1 MSLRLA
7 VLICLALGLAAC
19 ATPSRGP
26 QLAAPAT
33 SDPPPLRTY
42 IPADGKAHSAVLL
55 VPGCTA
61 PLISARAALY
71 ERYATRLRDEG
82 FAAAIV
88 SYPGAGMGDPACER
102 VSDPATIAA
111 IIAAALAQLRVT
123 PGVDPQR
130 LHIVGWSWGGRGV
143 LETVMAPQRV
153 PGLVSAVAFYPP
165 CPTAGRWQS
174 GVTLQLLLGEKD
186 IVTPP
191 DQCRTW
197 ADKSEGPGP
206 VVVTR
211 YVGVGHGF
219 DVAEAGDPRF
229 AAWQTNIR
237 LVFDASTD
245 WQAWQD
251 LLKFLRLN
259 LPGA

>member
-7 VLICLALGLAAC
+7 AAIGLALPLAAC
-19 ATPSRGP
+19 ATPARGP
-26 QLAAPAT
+26 QLAAPAA

-61 PLISARAALY
+61 PLISSRAALY
-71 ERYATRLRDEG
+71 ERYATKLRDQG

-88 SYPGAGMGDPACER
+88 TYPGASMGDPACQR
-102 VSDPATIAA
+102 VSEPAVVAA
-111 IIAAALAQLRVT
+111 HIRAALTQLRAT
-123 PGVDPQR
+123 PGVDPGR
-130 LHIVGWSWGGRGV
+130 LHLVGWSWGGRGV
-143 LETVMAPQRV
+143 LETIMAPKREA
-153 PGLVSAVAFYPP
+153 GLVSAAVFYPP
-165 CPTAGRWQS
+165 CPTAARWAS
-174 GVTLQLLLGEKD
+174 GVTLQLFLGEKD
-186 IVTPP
+186 TVTPAAE
-191 DQCRTW
+191 CRAW
-197 ADKSEGPGP
+197 ADRSEGPGP

-229 AAWQTNIR
+229 AAWQTNLP